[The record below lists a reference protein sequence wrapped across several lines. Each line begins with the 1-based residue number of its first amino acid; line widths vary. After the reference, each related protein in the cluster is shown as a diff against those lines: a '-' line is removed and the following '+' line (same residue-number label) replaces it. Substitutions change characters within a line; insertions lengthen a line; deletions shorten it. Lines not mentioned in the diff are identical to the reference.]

1 MKKTEKKAISYMQL
15 ILTIVFIVTILI
27 CNIVTVKQIQLP
39 FGLVMTGAAF
49 LFPITYVLSDIFSEI
64 YGYKWSR
71 IVSYLGFAMNLF
83 MVIIFTLVIIAPAPD
98 YYAKQDALQTILG
111 STPRVLLASLTAYM
125 VGDFVNDRVFK
136 RMKTKNPNSFKG
148 FQFRAILS
156 SLCGLIVDS
165 SIFLPLAFLG
175 VIPNKVLLT
184 MMLSQVLIKIS
195 CEIILLPVTTLVVKK
210 VDKHEKAIK
219 I

>member
-1 MKKTEKKAISYMQL
+1 MQL
-15 ILTIVFIVTILI
+15 ILTVAFIVTILI

-49 LFPITYVLSDIFSEI
+49 LFPITYILSDVFSEI

-98 YYAKQDALQTILG
+98 FYAKQDALQTILG
-111 STPRVLLASLTAYM
+111 STPRILGASLLAYM
-125 VGDFVNDRVFK
+125 VGDFVNDKIFK
-136 RMKTKNPNSFKG
+136 KMKAKNPNSFKG
-148 FQFRAILS
+148 FQFRAIVS
-156 SLCGLIVDS
+156 SFCGLVVDS

-175 VIPNKVLLT
+175 TIPTETLLT
-184 MMLSQVLIKIS
+184 MMVSQVLVKIL
-195 CEIILLPVTTLVVKK
+195 CEIVLLPVTTLVVKK
-210 VDKHEKAIK
+210 VDKHEKKLKA
-219 I
+219 